1 VKASQRSVV
10 VGVFQDRSRA
20 QQAVQELRR
29 VGFTEEQIGVVAR
42 DEATGEAKTTKGEGS
57 HAGEGAA
64 IGVAAGAGVGALWA
78 LGIAAGLLPGIGP
91 ALIGGG
97 MLASL
102 LTSAATG
109 AAVAGVVGAL
119 IGLGIPEEEAKY
131 YEGEVRSGRT
141 LVTVRADSRYDEAVA
156 ILRRYGAYDASTRGT
171 AASTTTHSATAAG
184 ATTTGKSTAGKSTAA
199 GTARGGTMELREEEL
214 RARKESVE
222 AGEVS
227 VRKEVK
233 TEHKTL
239 DVPVTRE
246 EVVIER
252 RPASGQASTGDIR
265 PGEEIRIPVREEQ
278 VSIEKTPVVKEE
290 VHVGKRKVQET
301 KHVSGTVRKEE
312 AQIEEKGDVEVKH
325 TDETKQKG
333 KRKS

>member
-20 QQAVQELRR
+20 QEAVQELRR
-29 VGFTEEQIGVVAR
+29 VGFEESHIGVVTR
-42 DEATGEAKTTKGEGS
+42 DESTGQTKTTKKGEGS

-91 ALIGGG
+91 AIIGGG

-109 AAVAGVVGAL
+109 AAVAGIVGAL
-119 IGLGIPEEEAKY
+119 VGLGIPEEEAKY
-131 YEGEVRSGRT
+131 YEGEVHAGRT
-141 LVTVRADSRYDEAVA
+141 LVTVRADGRYDEAFA

-171 AASTTTHSATAAG
+171 ATPTATTHTAATAGTTTAGTKTAAG
-184 ATTTGKSTAGKSTAA
+184 AGTT
-199 GTARGGTMELREEEL
+199 RGGTMELREEEL
-214 RARKESVE
+214 RANKQSVQ

-246 EVVIER
+246 EVVIDR
-252 RPASGQASTGDIR
+252 RPASGKASTGDIR
-265 PGEEIRIPVREEQ
+265 PGEEIRIPVREEH
-278 VSIEKTPVVKEE
+278 VNVEKTPVVKEE

-301 KHVSGTVRKEE
+301 QQVSGTVRKEE
-312 AQIEEKGDVEVKH
+312 VRVEEKGDVEVKQ
-325 TDETKQKG
+325 TDETKQRG

>member
-1 VKASQRSVV
+1 VV

-29 VGFTEEQIGVVAR
+29 VGFTEEQIGVVIR

-109 AAVAGVVGAL
+109 AAVAGIVGAL

-131 YEGEVRSGRT
+131 YESEVRSGRT
-141 LVTVRADSRYDEAVA
+141 LVTVRADSRYDEAVE
-156 ILRRYGAYDASTRGT
+156 ILRRYGAYDVATRGT
-171 AASTTTHSATAAG
+171 ATTTAAHTATGAG
-184 ATTTGKSTAGKSTAA
+184 KSTTGKSTATAST
-199 GTARGGTMELREEEL
+199 TRGGTMELREEEL
-214 RARKESVE
+214 RARKDSVQT
-222 AGEVS
+222 GEVS

-252 RPASGQASTGDIR
+252 RPASGKASTGDLR

-278 VSIEKTPVVKEE
+278 VTVEKTPVAKEE
-290 VHVGKRKVQET
+290 VHVGKRQVQET

-312 AQIEEKGDVEVKH
+312 ACVEEKGDVEVKH
-325 TDETKQKG
+325 TDETKQRG